1 MCVHDGCHG
10 LAPRVTPSVW
20 RFFQGLHVMSFG
32 VMVTDDRPG
41 GTELLAGVLGLAPGD
56 LDASPYTLV
65 GNPQEIAD
73 TLRSYRERW
82 GISYHSVMAD
92 TMEAFAPVVA
102 ELAGT

>member
-1 MCVHDGCHG
+1 
-10 LAPRVTPSVW
+10 
-20 RFFQGLHVMSFG
+20 MSLG